1 MLRSLLFVPGD
12 SEKKM
17 LRADE
22 CGADALILDLEDS
35 VAPDRKAAARDIVRA
50 RLAARATGGPQLWVR
65 INPLDG
71 AEALHDLSA
80 IVAGRPDVLVVPKV
94 SHAAELGT
102 LNAYLDALET
112 HENLP
117 RGGIGVVAVATETAA
132 ALFNLGSYAPAPPR
146 LAGLTWGAE
155 DLAAAIGAVSNSDA
169 HGLTPLYQLA
179 RSLCLAAAAQAGV
192 VAIDTACM
200 SLNDVPALEAECVAA
215 RRDGFRG
222 KLAIH
227 PAQVAVI
234 NQNFSPG
241 EAEIAQARA
250 IVAAFEADPRL
261 GTFQLNGR
269 MIDIP
274 HLKQA
279 RNLLASLA

>member
-17 LRADE
+17 LRAQA

-50 RLAARATGGPQLWVR
+50 RLAARAAGGPQLWVR

-80 IVAGRPDVLVVPKV
+80 IVAGRPDVLMVPKV
-94 SHAAELGT
+94 SHASELGV

-117 RGGIGVVAVATETAA
+117 CGGIGVVAVATETPA

-155 DLAAAIGAVSNSDA
+155 DLAAAIGAVANSDA

-200 SLNDVPALEAECVAA
+200 SLNDVAALEAECTAA

-234 NQNFSPG
+234 NAQLSPG
-241 EAEIAQARA
+241 EAEIAQARS
-250 IVAAFEADPRL
+250 IVAAFEANPDL
-261 GTFQLNGR
+261 GTFQLNGQ

>member
-1 MLRSLLFVPGD
+1 
-12 SEKKM
+12 
-17 LRADE
+17 
-22 CGADALILDLEDS
+22 LILDLEDS

-50 RLAARATGGPQLWVR
+50 RLAARVAGGPQLWVR

-94 SHAAELGT
+94 SHASELGV

-112 HENLP
+112 HETLL

-200 SLNDVPALEAECVAA
+200 SLNDVNVIEAECAAA

-241 EAEIAQARA
+241 EAEIAKARS
-250 IVAAFEADPRL
+250 IVAAFEANPRL
-261 GTFQLNGR
+261 GTFQLNGQ

>member
-1 MLRSLLFVPGD
+1 MLRSFLFVPGD
-12 SEKKM
+12 SEKKI
-17 LRADE
+17 LRAAE

-35 VAPDRKAAARDIVRA
+35 VAPERKPAARDMVRA
-50 RLAARATGGPQLWVR
+50 RLAARVAGGPQLWVR

-71 AEALHDLSA
+71 PEALHDLCA
-80 IVAGRPDVLVVPKV
+80 IASGRPDVVVVPKV
-94 SHAAELGT
+94 SHASELGV
-102 LNAYLDALET
+102 LHAYLDTLET
-112 HENLP
+112 REDLP
-117 RGGIGVVAVATETAA
+117 RGAIGVVPVATETAA

-179 RSLCLAAAAQAGV
+179 RGLCLAAAASAGV
-192 VAIDTACM
+192 PAIDTACM
-200 SLNDVPALEAECVAA
+200 TLNNVAALEAECAAA

-234 NQNFSPG
+234 NQKFSPG

-261 GTFQLNGR
+261 GTFQLDGR

-279 RNLLASLA
+279 RKILASLA

>member
-1 MLRSLLFVPGD
+1 MLRSILFVPGD
-12 SEKKM
+12 SEKKIS
-17 LRADE
+17 RAAA
-22 CGADALILDLEDS
+22 CGADGLILDLEDS
-35 VAPDRKAAARDIVRA
+35 VAPDRKEAAREMVRA
-50 RLAARATGGPQLWVR
+50 RLAAREDDGPQLWVR
-65 INPLDG
+65 ISPLEG
-71 AEALHDLSA
+71 GEALRDLSA
-80 IVAGRPDVLVVPKV
+80 IVGGRPDVVVVPKV
-94 SHAAELGT
+94 SHAAELGV
-102 LNAYLDALET
+102 LSAYLDALET

-132 ALFNLGSYAPAPPR
+132 SLLSLGSYAPAPPR

-179 RSLCLAAAAQAGV
+179 RSLCLVAASHAGV
-192 VAIDTACM
+192 LAIDTACM
-200 SLNDVPALEAECVAA
+200 TLNDATALEAECVAA
-215 RRDGFRG
+215 RRDGFRA

-227 PAQVAVI
+227 PAQVALI
-234 NQNFSPG
+234 NQNFSPA
-241 EAEIAQARA
+241 EAEIARARA

-269 MIDIP
+269 MIDIH

-279 RNLLASLA
+279 RNILASLA